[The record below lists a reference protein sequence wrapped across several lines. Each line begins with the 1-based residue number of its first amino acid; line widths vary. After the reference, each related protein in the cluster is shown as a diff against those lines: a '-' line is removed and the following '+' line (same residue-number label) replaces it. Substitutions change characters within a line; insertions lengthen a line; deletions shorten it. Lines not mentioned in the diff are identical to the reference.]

1 MFIAFTLF
9 CHRLALA
16 FEGHVDRDEEYRW
29 KVRRRDKS
37 CFFPF
42 VIINAEKL
50 QTTTDRIESVC
61 EQCSHS
67 RWAHCSIIRLIFGCF
82 KRTKSFH
89 SSCISSCL
97 LRFFQLYSLPFYS
110 FFHYLGVCVVCRCC
124 WIFRFYS
131 LGAFFFFC
139 LVVDAVICIIL
150 ILERDQWGQTLS
162 GCQPYFSVLC
172 CNRLCLRCRN
182 YRALQLQPHTYV
194 DRPYT
199 HRINR
204 NAKQTESE
212 RMNDRR
218 IERANFVIAA
228 KTVATVT
235 QTFIIFNTTTCTFL
249 HASRWMTP
257 KTKYKILLHIHT
269 DWVHTVNSIVYR

>member
-1 MFIAFTLF
+1 MPKNYKQRPTELNPYANSAHIHGEHIVQLLALYLDILSVQSLSTLAASLPTLF
-9 CHRLALA
+9 LA
-16 FEGHVDRDEEYRW
+16 FLFLFPLSRC
-29 KVRRRDKS
+29 VRRVSLLLD
-37 CFFPF
+37 FPF
-42 VIINAEKL
+42 LFV
-50 QTTTDRIESVC
+50 RCV
-61 EQCSHS
+61 
-67 RWAHCSIIRLIFGCF
+67 
-82 KRTKSFH
+82 
-89 SSCISSCL
+89 
-97 LRFFQLYSLPFYS
+97 FFL
-110 FFHYLGVCVVCRCC
+110 
-124 WIFRFYS
+124 
-131 LGAFFFFC
+131 C

-269 DWVHTVNSIVYR
+269 D